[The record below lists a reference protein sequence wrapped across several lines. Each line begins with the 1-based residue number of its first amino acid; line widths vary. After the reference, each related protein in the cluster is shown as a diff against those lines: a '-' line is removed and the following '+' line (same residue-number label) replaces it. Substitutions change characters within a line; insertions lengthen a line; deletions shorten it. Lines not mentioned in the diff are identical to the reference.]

1 MKKKKKKNH
10 KSNPGSAISLG
21 KLPNTL
27 GKFYIKYKKQQA
39 ADKLKE
45 IKLKDRDESKRIIQ
59 EKKELMSRE
68 EKNLKEGKIMP
79 LKLL

>member
-10 KSNPGSAISLG
+10 KSNPGSVISLG
-21 KLPNTL
+21 KLPNTI

-45 IKLKDRDESKRIIQ
+45 IKLKEREESKRIIQ
-59 EKKELMSRE
+59 EKKELMSR
-68 EKNLKEGKIMP
+68 
-79 LKLL
+79 